1 MEYLK
6 PFVNANRIES
16 AISKYPDFQD
26 QIQLK
31 TIVIEDVFADVEKE
45 SEAKAEEL
53 KKLKKVTK
61 TFDKFV
67 YKQVLEYL

>member
-1 MEYLK
+1 M
-6 PFVNANRIES
+6 ES

-45 SEAKAEEL
+45 SEEKAEEL
-53 KKLKKVTK
+53 KKVKQVTK
-61 TFDKFV
+61 PFSKFV
-67 YKQVLEYL
+67 YN